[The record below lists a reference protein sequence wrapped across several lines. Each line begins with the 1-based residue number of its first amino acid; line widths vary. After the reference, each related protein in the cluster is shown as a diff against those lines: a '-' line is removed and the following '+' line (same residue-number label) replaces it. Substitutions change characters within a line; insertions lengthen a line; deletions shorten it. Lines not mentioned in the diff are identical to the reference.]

1 MVVARIET
9 LKEAALHPEHGE
21 RARVTAQE
29 LIGSVR
35 LLEEDEHV
43 IAEQRAETWRRKSGH
58 GVRDIG
64 LTLGFDNGS
73 IIVDERSTAL
83 GCKKRITTSL
93 RFQSVDES
101 NRRGAARWQVT
112 CDRRCHYQQR
122 EPT

>member
-43 IAEQRAETWRRKSGH
+43 IAEQRAETWRRWKYGH

-64 LTLGFDNGS
+64 RTLGS
-73 IIVDERSTAL
+73 IMGRLSSMSAALLWVARSASPRHSDFRVSTRATA
-83 GCKKRITTSL
+83 
-93 RFQSVDES
+93 
-101 NRRGAARWQVT
+101 AAR
-112 CDRRCHYQQR
+112 RAGR
-122 EPT
+122 